1 MLSNIIFIDG
11 IYIRDITDEKLNK
24 QEIIPIFQECVNL
37 CPTCNIEKINL
48 KYFIVGMIDQK
59 NNLYLPYGEDT
70 FCSVNC
76 IINYIKC
83 NFNLLKA
90 YSLLENLKFY
100 IEHNIE
106 MSDPQYIIDL
116 NNYFD
121 SLKKNKNVRNC
132 IVIKPIKIIKPNTE
146 VPVRSDFVVQ
156 KCTTL
161 QPR

>member
-24 QEIIPIFQECVNL
+24 QEIMSIFQECVKL
-37 CPTCNIEKINL
+37 CPTCNIEKTNL
-48 KYFIVGMIDQK
+48 KYFIVGMISQK

-76 IINYIKC
+76 IINYIND

-100 IEHNIE
+100 IEH
-106 MSDPQYIIDL
+106 SID
-116 NNYFD
+116 
-121 SLKKNKNVRNC
+121 VRPTVYN
-132 IVIKPIKIIKPNTE
+132 
-146 VPVRSDFVVQ
+146 RSE
-156 KCTTL
+156 
-161 QPR
+161 